1 MALIGRPCFSVC
13 LFLCLP
19 ACSGELRIA
28 PLRDKT
34 RDSGKG
40 KKDTKGR
47 ISGGGGGGGGVGGRG
62 GGGREGGDGREF
74 GGEGGGAK
82 EKRRL
87 SLCPGCYLLKK
98 KTRLSPCP
106 PGCYLQKKKE
116 REIK

>member
-1 MALIGRPCFSVC
+1 M
-13 LFLCLP
+13 P

-47 ISGGGGGGGGVGGRG
+47 ISGGGGGSGRKGGRKGGRG
-62 GGGREGGDGREF
+62 RTGAWEEA
-74 GGEGGGAK
+74 GGAK

-87 SLCPGCYLLKK
+87 SLCPPGCYLLKK
-98 KTRLSPCP
+98 DKIVTVSSWLLP
-106 PGCYLQKKKE
+106 LKKKE
-116 REIK
+116 RERERDKVAI